1 MIICDFCLVRI
12 EGQAISALVRKLV
25 LANLRQG
32 EREKSDSHNI
42 CNLWLCVNV
51 YIFQSPGFPA
61 HPFPRVEKRGAWVKL
76 LLPRCVSSGKIVVIW
91 RYIFV
96 SSFPVPLLMQYSC
109 AALVVSSPRLYALVA
124 STLALPRELLPVTSP
139 IFCLY
144 SLIAGKEEKKIENES
159 DLIRCTWP
167 REWVHVCDDS
177 TLPYAA
183 LPLILLHSCQ

>member
-1 MIICDFCLVRI
+1 VIICDFCLVRI

-32 EREKSDSHNI
+32 ERERERKAIHTISVI
-42 CNLWLCVNV
+42 YGC
-51 YIFQSPGFPA
+51 PGFPA

-139 IFCLY
+139 IFCFY

-177 TLPYAA
+177 TLLYAA